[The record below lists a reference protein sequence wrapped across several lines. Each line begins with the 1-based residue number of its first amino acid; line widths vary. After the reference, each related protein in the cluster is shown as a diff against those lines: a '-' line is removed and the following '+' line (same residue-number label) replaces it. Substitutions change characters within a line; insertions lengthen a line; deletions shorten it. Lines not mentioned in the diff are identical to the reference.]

1 MAKSPCGP
9 VHASGVPSWSGRQR
23 ARPKVPGHPGLR
35 RGCVDRKDLPAQWL
49 CTLGR
54 QRCAWS
60 NRRRRIVRR
69 GGHHGFI
76 IPDRG
81 QALTVAVALSP
92 ERSGRSTGHPVSS
105 DGSPARSSSTS
116 ASCTARAYLRRR
128 RVRATSPLRLLS
140 TAPDVFSMATSTI
153 PMLQQGGHGTA
164 TSCPV
169 QRRRAKLRG
178 RPNPRLR

>member
-9 VHASGVPSWSGRQR
+9 VHASGVPSWSGHQR

-128 RVRATSPLRLLS
+128 RVRATSPLPLHRTGCLFDGHVHDPY
-140 TAPDVFSMATSTI
+140 AAT
-153 PMLQQGGHGTA
+153 GGHGTA

-169 QRRRAKLRG
+169 QRRRVKLRG